1 MTELVDLALSGR
13 AEWFG
18 AEPALVRLW
27 TSVDTFMGALEY
39 QIYSIRGKITKVTAF
54 MCVFFFSKIR
64 NMKWNILLNN
74 KIILRVRFRTLKKWR
89 IAERQFS
96 GRKRPKTATLFPYQ
110 NIRTMYQLLKL
121 NLTNWNYKYKIIII
135 INE

>member
-39 QIYSIRGKITKVTAF
+39 QIYSIRGKSYRFHV
-54 MCVFFFSKIR
+54 CFFSRKFQ
-64 NMKWNILLNN
+64 NMKWNIPLNI

-96 GRKRPKTATLFPYQ
+96 GRKRPKTATLFPSQ

-121 NLTNWNYKYKIIII
+121 NLTNWKSKIIII